1 MPTGFA
7 IVLDGAGG
15 MRAAIDLDEPWP
27 SVPEPSVIVL
37 NYLEPRALAW
47 FAENCGLPPSDRE
60 ALLGPV
66 RRTWAATFEQ
76 AGDRVAVLALEAPLR
91 TGVREL
97 NGGAARMVAWR
108 SRVIVLGD
116 LAQPEPMLDRVR
128 AELRVGQG
136 PRSPGEMVVQV
147 LRFWSDSYLSEVL
160 DHDKR
165 VANLEDRSFDAD
177 IHGEVEALHD
187 LRRLST
193 LLRRRV
199 TSLRAATVS
208 LAALAGTDLVDS
220 NRGRWRELA
229 RETEETSDLLDDV
242 MDRLHGIDD
251 YVQNNLSTLLGD
263 RLYVLTLISAIVLPL
278 SFITGL
284 LGVNVGG
291 IPLHDSRWAFPLL
304 CLVLI
309 GIAVLQ
315 YWIAKRLHWL
325 PRQDPSVRRRRTRLR
340 RRAA

>member
-1 MPTGFA
+1 
-7 IVLDGAGG
+7 

-27 SVPEPSVIVL
+27 PVPEPSVIVL

-47 FAENCGLPPSDRE
+47 FAENCDLAPSDRE

-66 RRTWAATFEQ
+66 RRTWAAAFDQ
-76 AGDRVAVLALEAPLR
+76 SGDRVAVLALEAPLR
-91 TGVREL
+91 ADVREL

-116 LAQPEPMLDRVR
+116 FSRPEPMLERVR
-128 AELRVGQG
+128 DALRVGQG
-136 PRSPGEMVVQV
+136 PRSPGELVVEV

-177 IHGEVEALHD
+177 VHGEVEALHEV
-187 LRRLST
+187 RRQST

-199 TSLRAATVS
+199 SSLRAATVS
-208 LAALAGTDLVDS
+208 LAALGGTDLVDA

-229 RETEETSDLLDDV
+229 RETEETVDLLDDV
-242 MDRLHGIDD
+242 IDRLHGIDD
-251 YVQNNLSTLLGD
+251 FVQNNLATLLGD
-263 RLYVLTLISAIVLPL
+263 RLYVLTLISAVVLPL

-304 CLVLI
+304 CAFLI

-315 YWIAKRLHWL
+315 YWIARRMHWL
-325 PRQDPSVRRRRTRLR
+325 PRQDPGVRRRRARLR